1 MDQTLLMSVIGLAV
15 ATAALI
21 ILAYKNWSTI
31 IYSAIAVL
39 LVCAFNRIDLFDGI
53 MQTYAVETGTYFARW
68 FVLFVTGSIFG
79 KIYQVSGAAATIAAS
94 LAKVFGS
101 KNALLPIILAGLILS
116 LAGVSSFV
124 LIFVMYP
131 IALELFAKANLPKRL
146 LPAVFCYV
154 TWTVAAA
161 MPAST
166 QSMNVLPMETF
177 GTGPMAGAVPGFI
190 FAGLAL
196 IIDSAYILW
205 ESKRLAAQGIV
216 FDSYDE
222 LNEAS
227 ADDVAK
233 AAKRPGL
240 IASLLPV
247 LVIIIGFNVLGW
259 DVEIALF
266 LGIILSVILFHS
278 CQSYAEWVETTKDSA
293 VQGAVVLVN
302 TAVIVGFGAVVVLTP
317 LYGAIIDW
325 VQVTTINPY
334 LLAAI
339 SANVF
344 AFVLGS
350 ATSAVNLSL
359 QTLGEV
365 FMRVEGINLGFV
377 HRIICQAAT
386 GLDTLPHCGALLT
399 VFGVCG
405 VTHKEAYKYV
415 GFCTVICPVVL
426 TFAVEVPLCILLG

>member
-1 MDQTLLMSVIGLAV
+1 MDQTLLMSIIGLIV

-39 LVCAFNRIDLFDGI
+39 LICAFNGINLFDGI
-53 MQTYAVETGTYFARW
+53 MQTYAVETGSYFARW

-79 KIYQVSGAAATIAAS
+79 KIYQVSGAAATIASS

-101 KNALLPIILAGLILS
+101 KNALLPIIIAGVILS

-190 FAGLAL
+190 FAGLA
-196 IIDSAYILW
+196 IVIDSAFILW
-205 ESKRLAAQGIV
+205 QAKKLAAQGIV

-227 ADDVAK
+227 AGGAETV
-233 AAKRPGL
+233 KRPGL
-240 IASLLPV
+240 VSSLLPV
-247 LVIIIGFNVLGW
+247 LVIIVGFNVLGW

-278 CQSYAEWVETTKDSA
+278 CQSYTQWVEMTKDSA

-317 LYGAIIDW
+317 LYGAIIEW
-325 VQVTTINPY
+325 VKVTTINPY

-365 FMRVEGINLGFV
+365 FMGVEGINLGFV

-415 GFCTVICPVVL
+415 GFCTVICPIVL

>member
-1 MDQTLLMSVIGLAV
+1 MDQTLLMSIIGLAV

-21 ILAYKNWSTI
+21 LLAYKNWSTI

-39 LVCAFNRIDLFDGI
+39 LLCAFNGIDLFDGI
-53 MQTYAVETGTYFARW
+53 MQTYAVETGSYFARW

-94 LAKVFGS
+94 LAKVFGN
-101 KNALLPIILAGLILS
+101 KNALLPIIIAGIVLS
-116 LAGVSSFV
+116 IAGVSSFV

-146 LPAVFCYV
+146 LPAVFCYI

-161 MPAST
+161 MPGST

-177 GTGPMAGAVPGFI
+177 GTDPLAGAVPGFI
-190 FAGLAL
+190 FAGLA
-196 IIDSAYILW
+196 IVIDSAFILW
-205 ESKRLAAQGIV
+205 QAKKLAAQGIV

-222 LNEAS
+222 LNETSSGDA
-227 ADDVAK
+227 

-240 IASLLPV
+240 IPALLPA
-247 LVIIIGFNVLGW
+247 LVIIVGFNFLGW

-266 LGIILSVILFHS
+266 LGIILSVILFHK
-278 CQSYAEWVETTKDSA
+278 CQSYQEWVEMTKDSA

-325 VQVTTINPY
+325 VKVTTINPY

-365 FMRVEGINLGFV
+365 FMGVEGINLGFV

-415 GFCTVICPVVL
+415 GVCTVVVPVLL
-426 TFAVEVPLCILLG
+426 TFIVEVPLCILLG